1 MTRPSPEEVLGETA
15 RLAYHLHWP
24 LDTILDL
31 EHHDRRRFLR
41 DADAIA
47 ADLRERPILADEL
60 QRALRPRVETMQR
73 QRNGNLYWL
82 IALGRAQQ
90 DPRIAAAIAARIADY
105 EGVTAADLQRAARTF
120 LQPGRAWKLVIVPR
134 EGAPAS

>member
-41 DADAIA
+41 DAEAIA
-47 ADLRERPILADEL
+47 APPDRYD
-60 QRALRPRVETMQR
+60 
-73 QRNGNLYWL
+73 
-82 IALGRAQQ
+82 
-90 DPRIAAAIAARIADY
+90 
-105 EGVTAADLQRAARTF
+105 F
-120 LQPGRAWKLVIVPR
+120 
-134 EGAPAS
+134 